1 MEELFS
7 EQIFFNLNLEI
18 INPQTFVRR
27 NLKGLLKAIEGKG
40 RDTLETVLYENT
52 WKLAILS
59 HKKLEENV
67 VRFFAR
73 ASIHFPLW
81 KANHSFFFSFFFSFF
96 LASYVIRKNERN
108 RVSRLPRFSNFTSN
122 LIHFCCVHSLNFLNC
137 REEISLMKMYFCNIK
152 IFEIFFFI
160 EKDII

>member
-1 MEELFS
+1 MTIFHFNSSIPPPLARTSCSWANENSWRNHFPNRFS
-7 EQIFFNLNLEI
+7 PNLNLEI

-27 NLKGLLKAIEGKG
+27 NPKGLLEAIEGKG

-81 KANHSFFFSFFFSFF
+81 KANHSFFPSFFFLFSSF
-96 LASYVIRKNERN
+96 LASYVTRKNERD
-108 RVSRLPRFSNFTSN
+108 RVSRLP
-122 LIHFCCVHSLNFLNC
+122 
-137 REEISLMKMYFCNIK
+137 K
-152 IFEIFFFI
+152 IQ
-160 EKDII
+160 